1 MTCSAAEENA
11 GCSLNRA
18 VMVLC
23 AELAVCRVGF
33 IC

>member
-11 GCSLNRA
+11 DCSLNRT

-23 AELAVCRVGF
+23 AELVKRRVSF